1 MHLHFPDQAFMKK
14 VVKWVGITVLA
25 SALLITLLTLLF
37 YFPPFQNWAVRQA
50 SAYASQKTGMQVSVG
65 SVRLSF
71 PLNLDMR
78 EVKVIEPS
86 RRLKAVN
93 DTVAD
98 ISSMVADV
106 QLLPLLRK
114 QVMVDELVFSGMKV
128 NTTHFIDNVCI
139 RGHVGQMS
147 LKAHGIDLSREHVKL
162 NDAMLSD
169 ADIIVELSD
178 TVPPDTTPS
187 ENFWKINL
195 DRLKLRNSALAVHMP
210 GDTLSVKTIFTNAL
224 ATQAYFDL
232 YKGLYTVRHIDWDG
246 GGLQYDQNYEPAV
259 RGFDYNHLLLAE
271 LSIKADSFYY
281 CNSRIDLK
289 VRQAMFREKSGLVVD
304 SLRGRFMMDSLK
316 LALPDLKFSTP
327 GSQVRMKMAMDLN
340 AFDDIRPGILETE
353 VHGAIGR
360 QDLMLFIG
368 NALPR
373 ALARTWPRYPLV
385 VNGKMRGNLQKMH
398 LSGLTLKL
406 PKTFSMTADG
416 FVANLTSPER
426 LRADLNLHATAHSL
440 KFILPLLPRDVTN
453 VIRIPAGIAFKGRVH
468 VDGSRY
474 GSRFVA
480 TQGGGTVRGD
490 VNFDA
495 RRMSYQAR
503 LSANRLPLQHFLPHM
518 GLHPFTG
525 TVDMIGEGTDLM
537 SPRTRLKAAV
547 RMQRFS
553 YDKYDLSGISLTAQ
567 VGGGRITARAD
578 SKNALLKGLL
588 TVDALTS
595 GRTFRGTFGCD
606 LERADLFKLH
616 LVDEPL
622 TVSLCGHVDVKT
634 NFKQYYKVQ
643 GLLSDMTAWREKRS
657 LRPDNIVF
665 DLLTSADTTHIVA
678 DCADFHLNMEGQGG
692 YQHLLK
698 KSSNFWKELQHQLK
712 NRHLNQARLRQRL
725 PGVRL
730 YLKSGKNNLVSRIL
744 KHFGYEIGK
753 MSVNMASSPLA
764 GLNGHAEIDSLVVD
778 SFQVDTVRL
787 ALSSMEDAMVYHL
800 QLRNGKGNPRYVFNA
815 FVDGALIE
823 RGAYI
828 KTRVYDEHDRLG
840 IRLAMQ
846 ASMEQNGIRL
856 RLFDDDPILGY
867 KKFAV
872 NDSNYIFLGDD
883 RRVSAN
889 VDLRSANGMGV
900 QVYTNDENTGALQDI
915 TVSLHR
921 FDLGQVLSVIPY
933 APDVTGVMDGD
944 FHLIQTNKE
953 LSVSSAINVGKMTY
967 AGSAVG
973 NIGTEFTYVPK
984 EDGSH
989 YVDGVLTKDG
999 KEIGT
1004 LTGTYLSKGNG
1015 YLDAKLGLERLPM
1028 EMFNGFI
1035 PEKLVGFRGYAEG
1048 TLTLRGSLKKPDV
1061 NGEVFLDSTFM
1072 YSEPYGV
1079 EVRFANDPVTITN
1092 SHLLFENFEV
1102 FSHNDSP
1109 LNVEGSFDF
1118 SDMDKMMLDVRMKAK
1133 NFLLVDAREMG
1144 RSEAYGK
1151 AYVDFFGMLKGP
1163 LDDLDMRG
1171 RLDVLGTTNLK
1182 YNLKDSPLSTDDQLS
1197 GLVEFVNLKDTL
1209 ADVVNRPPLTGF
1221 NVDLSI
1227 NIDEGAH
1234 VDCYLNAD
1242 HSNYIDVIG
1251 GGQMR
1256 LKYNMAGDINLT
1268 GRYTIGSGE
1277 MKYSLPVIPLKTF
1290 TISDGSYIEFTGD
1303 PMNPRLHITATEQT
1317 KSTVGEGS
1325 NNGRAVDFICGV
1337 VVTKTLKEM
1346 GLEFTIDAPED
1357 MTIHNQLQ
1365 SMTKEE
1371 RGKLAVTMLTTGMY
1385 LADGNTRNFTMNS
1398 ALSAFLNSQINQ
1410 ISGKAL
1416 RSLDVSFGV
1425 DNSFNG
1431 NGTLHTD
1438 YSFKFAK
1445 RFWNNRLRI
1454 VIGGKLSSGA
1464 DVVPQE
1470 QTFFDNVTF
1479 EYRLSATSNKYLNL
1493 FYQRDS
1499 YDWLEGSV
1507 SKFGGG
1513 FMWRRKL
1520 KRLKD
1525 LFSLHDYTDE
1535 IPATPADST
1544 KKIMTKP

>member
-1 MHLHFPDQAFMKK
+1 
-14 VVKWVGITVLA
+14 
-25 SALLITLLTLLF
+25 
-37 YFPPFQNWAVRQA
+37 
-50 SAYASQKTGMQVSVG
+50 
-65 SVRLSF
+65 
-71 PLNLDMR
+71 
-78 EVKVIEPS
+78 
-86 RRLKAVN
+86 
-93 DTVAD
+93 
-98 ISSMVADV
+98 
-106 QLLPLLRK
+106 
-114 QVMVDELVFSGMKV
+114 
-128 NTTHFIDNVCI
+128 
-139 RGHVGQMS
+139 
-147 LKAHGIDLSREHVKL
+147 
-162 NDAMLSD
+162 
-169 ADIIVELSD
+169 
-178 TVPPDTTPS
+178 
-187 ENFWKINL
+187 
-195 DRLKLRNSALAVHMP
+195 
-210 GDTLSVKTIFTNAL
+210 
-224 ATQAYFDL
+224 
-232 YKGLYTVRHIDWDG
+232 
-246 GGLQYDQNYEPAV
+246 
-259 RGFDYNHLLLAE
+259 
-271 LSIKADSFYY
+271 
-281 CNSRIDLK
+281 
-289 VRQAMFREKSGLVVD
+289 
-304 SLRGRFMMDSLK
+304 
-316 LALPDLKFSTP
+316 
-327 GSQVRMKMAMDLN
+327 
-340 AFDDIRPGILETE
+340 
-353 VHGAIGR
+353 
-360 QDLMLFIG
+360 
-368 NALPR
+368 
-373 ALARTWPRYPLV
+373 
-385 VNGKMRGNLQKMH
+385 
-398 LSGLTLKL
+398 
-406 PKTFSMTADG
+406 
-416 FVANLTSPER
+416 
-426 LRADLNLHATAHSL
+426 
-440 KFILPLLPRDVTN
+440 
-453 VIRIPAGIAFKGRVH
+453 
-468 VDGSRY
+468 
-474 GSRFVA
+474 
-480 TQGGGTVRGD
+480 
-490 VNFDA
+490 
-495 RRMSYQAR
+495 
-503 LSANRLPLQHFLPHM
+503 
-518 GLHPFTG
+518 
-525 TVDMIGEGTDLM
+525 
-537 SPRTRLKAAV
+537 
-547 RMQRFS
+547 
-553 YDKYDLSGISLTAQ
+553 
-567 VGGGRITARAD
+567 
-578 SKNALLKGLL
+578 
-588 TVDALTS
+588 
-595 GRTFRGTFGCD
+595 
-606 LERADLFKLH
+606 
-616 LVDEPL
+616 
-622 TVSLCGHVDVKT
+622 
-634 NFKQYYKVQ
+634 
-643 GLLSDMTAWREKRS
+643 
-657 LRPDNIVF
+657 
-665 DLLTSADTTHIVA
+665 
-678 DCADFHLNMEGQGG
+678 
-692 YQHLLK
+692 
-698 KSSNFWKELQHQLK
+698 
-712 NRHLNQARLRQRL
+712 
-725 PGVRL
+725 
-730 YLKSGKNNLVSRIL
+730 
-744 KHFGYEIGK
+744 
-753 MSVNMASSPLA
+753 
-764 GLNGHAEIDSLVVD
+764 
-778 SFQVDTVRL
+778 
-787 ALSSMEDAMVYHL
+787 
-800 QLRNGKGNPRYVFNA
+800 
-815 FVDGALIE
+815 
-823 RGAYI
+823 
-828 KTRVYDEHDRLG
+828 
-840 IRLAMQ
+840 
-846 ASMEQNGIRL
+846 
-856 RLFDDDPILGY
+856 
-867 KKFAV
+867 
-872 NDSNYIFLGDD
+872 
-883 RRVSAN
+883 
-889 VDLRSANGMGV
+889 
-900 QVYTNDENTGALQDI
+900 
-915 TVSLHR
+915 
-921 FDLGQVLSVIPY
+921 
-933 APDVTGVMDGD
+933 MDGD

-1385 LADGNTRNFTMNS
+1385 LADGNTKNFTMNS